1 MYVRCVNLVFTKS
14 YNSLE
19 SLPLA
24 RRTKEE
30 ALETRNCLLDTA
42 LKLFCDKGIVS
53 TTLTDI
59 ANEAGLTRGAVYWH
73 FKNKADIF
81 EAIWARLRQPLE
93 TLADSSESP
102 DEPYPLDRLREL
114 LVAIM
119 RTVAGQS
126 EHQQIFRMMVNRSEL
141 EGDLKEIGENLQA
154 AHKRFRVR
162 FERILSN
169 AVRREQLP
177 RNYPL
182 ELGAFVL
189 HSTLDGVVLNWLEE
203 GRQRDLCNEAPQI
216 VDAMLVSLRQ
226 GYSQAD

>member
-1 MYVRCVNLVFTKS
+1 M
-14 YNSLE
+14 
-19 SLPLA
+19 A